1 MCLLSQHPAGWWF
14 GTVFIF
20 PYIGNVIIP
29 TEFHFFR
36 GVGIPPTS
44 QGQKHPTLDIVPSF
58 RLMSTIWKEAKRL
71 MDDDEFEDWAGL
83 TDPNALEV
91 LSKHL

>member
-1 MCLLSQHPAGWWF
+1 MSSSQLS
-14 GTVFIF
+14 FI
-20 PYIGNVIIP
+20 
-29 TEFHFFR
+29 FFR

-91 LSKHL
+91 LSKYLQPRISV